1 MNSRSRKALSC
12 VLIAFLSACNMPNA
26 PEVTDLRLE
35 GITPPQTVNLAGPS
49 GATSPQY
56 TQPVIVVDLSTARDL
71 RYLAVHHADSTGV
84 HVVLCRGRSRITERD
99 LNVDVVA
106 IALLLD
112 AGGFIT
118 DTLPRAEWPGATD
131 GRYRYRVPI
140 RLRGQRMEDLR
151 EGVLRFSLAEFDLMR
166 EPVDLC
172 LMIDTTGDD
181 PRWRS
186 NTVVIPADAIRAAV
200 STAIPR

>member
-1 MNSRSRKALSC
+1 
-12 VLIAFLSACNMPNA
+12 
-26 PEVTDLRLE
+26 
-35 GITPPQTVNLAGPS
+35 
-49 GATSPQY
+49 
-56 TQPVIVVDLSTARDL
+56 
-71 RYLAVHHADSTGV
+71 
-84 HVVLCRGRSRITERD
+84 
-99 LNVDVVA
+99 
-106 IALLLD
+106 
-112 AGGFIT
+112 
-118 DTLPRAEWPGATD
+118 
-131 GRYRYRVPI
+131 
-140 RLRGQRMEDLR
+140 MEDLR